1 MLPQMARTY
10 ATITRE
16 TALRIKLIMTDV
28 DGTLNSGGD
37 ELSPEVSQAMHD
49 LKEHGIMVGLVSGR
63 TDPMLVAMASGLD
76 IGGPLIAENG
86 AVARMS
92 YRSAL
97 VDLGYSRQP
106 AIHALEKLKIKYP
119 GRIKEREDNA
129 ERLIDIVCRA
139 DGIEVEELRDCVRDV
154 QLLDSTYILHLMQ
167 KGIDK
172 GTTLKRLLGLMDGQQ
187 IKPEEVLVVGDSM
200 TDLSLFK
207 LFTQSVLI
215 PNPDLPETDK
225 KTLRKVARYITE
237 HGAGRGFAEV
247 ALHIISART

>member
-1 MLPQMARTY
+1 MIQPYTR
-10 ATITRE
+10 ITRQ
-16 TALRIKLIMTDV
+16 TALRIKLVMTDV
-28 DGTLNSGGD
+28 DGTLNNGGD
-37 ELSPEVSQAMHD
+37 ELSPVVSHAIRN

-63 TDPMLVAMASGLD
+63 TDPMLVAMAASLD

-86 AVARMS
+86 AVARMTYKS
-92 YRSAL
+92 GL

-106 AIHALEKLKIKYP
+106 AIEALVKLKARYP
-119 GRIKEREDNA
+119 GRIIEREDNA

-139 DGIEVEELRDCVRDV
+139 DGIAMEDLRNCVGDV

-172 GTTLKRLLGLMDGQQ
+172 GNTLKRLLGLMDGPK
-187 IKPEEVLVVGDSM
+187 IRPDEVLVVGDSM

-225 KTLRKVARYITE
+225 KTLRKSARYISE
-237 HGAGRGFAEV
+237 HGAGEGFAEV
-247 ALHIISART
+247 ALHIINART

>member
-1 MLPQMARTY
+1 MIQPY
-10 ATITRE
+10 AKIARE

-37 ELSPEVSQAMHD
+37 ALNPAVSHAMHS
-49 LKEHGIMVGLVSGR
+49 LKRSGIMVGLVSGR
-63 TDPMLVAMASGLD
+63 TDPMLVAMASSLD

-86 AVARMS
+86 AVARMTYKS
-92 YRSAL
+92 NL

-106 AIHALEKLKIKYP
+106 AVEALEKLKARYP
-119 GRIKEREDNA
+119 GRISEREDNA

-139 DGIEVEELRDCVRDV
+139 DGIDMEDLRNCVRDV

-172 GTTLKRLLGLMDGQQ
+172 GTTLKRLLGLMHG
-187 IKPEEVLVVGDSM
+187 PEISPDEVLVVGDSM

-215 PNPDLPETDK
+215 PNPDLSEIDK
-225 KTLRKVARYITE
+225 KTLRKSAGYISD
-237 HGAGRGFAEV
+237 HGAGDGFAEV
-247 ALHIISART
+247 VLHIINART

>member
-1 MLPQMARTY
+1 MIQAYTK
-10 ATITRE
+10 ITRE

-37 ELSPEVSQAMHD
+37 ALSPAVAHAMQNLKGHD
-49 LKEHGIMVGLVSGR
+49 IMVGLVSGR

-86 AVARMS
+86 AVARMTYKS
-92 YRSAL
+92 GL

-106 AIHALEKLKIKYP
+106 AVQALEKLKARYP
-119 GRIKEREDNA
+119 GCIQEREDNA

-139 DGIEVEELRDCVRDV
+139 DGIDIKDLRNCVGDV

-172 GTTLKRLLGLMDGQQ
+172 GTTLKKLLGLMQGPKIRPD
-187 IKPEEVLVVGDSM
+187 EVLAVGDSM

-215 PNPDLPETDK
+215 PNPDLPELDK
-225 KTLRKVARYITE
+225 KTLRKSAKYISD
-237 HGAGRGFAEV
+237 HGAGDGFAEV
-247 ALHIISART
+247 ALHIINART

>member
-1 MLPQMARTY
+1 
-10 ATITRE
+10 
-16 TALRIKLIMTDV
+16 MTDV

-37 ELSPEVSQAMHD
+37 ELNPAVSHAMQN

-63 TDPMLVAMASGLD
+63 TDPMLVSMSSGLD

-86 AVARMS
+86 AVARMTYKS
-92 YRSAL
+92 PL
-97 VDLGYSRQP
+97 VDLGHSRQP
-106 AIHALEKLKIKYP
+106 ALEALKKLNARYP
-119 GRIKEREDNA
+119 GRIREREDNA
-129 ERLIDIVCRA
+129 ERLIDIVCSA
-139 DGIEVEELRDCVRDV
+139 DGIAVEDLRNCVGDV

-172 GTTLKRLLGLMDGQQ
+172 GTTLNRLLELVDRPK

-215 PNPDLPETDK
+215 PNRDLPETDK
-225 KTLRKVARYITE
+225 KTLRKSARYISK
-237 HGAGRGFAEV
+237 HGAGEGFAEV
-247 ALHIISART
+247 VLHIINART